1 VQTTQRDNRSLG
13 DLFSTLANQTSTL
26 VRQEVDLAKT
36 EITQKVT
43 RAGRGAGT
51 IGAGAVLA
59 LGGYLALVATLIIV
73 LDLFMPLW
81 LAALV
86 VGALLAGIGYALI
99 QQGLNALKRVD
110 PTPRQTIATL
120 KDDVA
125 WAKEQ
130 TK

>member
-1 VQTTQRDNRSLG
+1 MELQRDNRSLG
-13 DLFSTLANQTSTL
+13 ELFSTLASQTSTL

-36 EITQKVT
+36 ELTQKAT
-43 RAGRGAGT
+43 RAGREAAMIGLGGA
-51 IGAGAVLA
+51 LA

-86 VGALLAGIGYALI
+86 VGLVLAGIGYAII
-99 QQGLNALKRVD
+99 QQGLKGLRRVD
-110 PTPRQTIATL
+110 PAPRQTIATL
-120 KDDVA
+120 KDDIA

>member
-1 VQTTQRDNRSLG
+1 MELQRDTRSLG
-13 DLFSTLANQTSTL
+13 DLFSTLANQASTL
-26 VRQEVDLAKT
+26 VRQEVDLAKS
-36 EITQKVT
+36 ELTQKAT
-43 RAGRGAGT
+43 RASREAGMIGFGA
-51 IGAGAVLA
+51 ALA

-86 VGALLAGIGYALI
+86 VGLVLAGIGYAVI
-99 QQGLNALKRVD
+99 QQGLKGLRRLD
-110 PTPRQTIATL
+110 PAPRQTIATI
-120 KDDVA
+120 KDDIA

>member
-26 VRQEVDLAKT
+26 VRQEVDLART
-36 EITQKVT
+36 EMTQKVT
-43 RAGRGAGT
+43 RAGRDAGT
-51 IGAGAVLA
+51 IGVGAVLA

-81 LAALV
+81 LAALI

-99 QQGLNALKRVD
+99 QQGLSALKRLD
-110 PTPRQTIATL
+110 PAPRQTIATL

>member
-1 VQTTQRDNRSLG
+1 MELQRDNRSLG
-13 DLFSTLANQTSTL
+13 ELFSTLANQTSTL

-36 EITQKVT
+36 ELTQKAT
-43 RAGRGAGT
+43 RAGREAGM

-73 LDLFMPLW
+73 LDMFMPLW

-86 VGALLAGIGYALI
+86 VGLLFAGIGFIII
-99 QQGLNALKRVD
+99 QQGLKGLRQLD
-110 PTPRQTIATL
+110 PAPRQTIATI
-120 KDDVA
+120 KDDIA

>member
-1 VQTTQRDNRSLG
+1 MELQRDNRSLG
-13 DLFSTLANQTSTL
+13 ELFSTLASQTSTL

-36 EITQKVT
+36 ELTQKAT
-43 RAGRGAGT
+43 RAGREAGMIGLGGA
-51 IGAGAVLA
+51 LA

-86 VGALLAGIGYALI
+86 VGLVLAGIGYAII
-99 QQGLNALKRVD
+99 QQGLKGLRRLD
-110 PTPRQTIATL
+110 PAPRQTIATL
-120 KDDVA
+120 KDDIA

>member
-1 VQTTQRDNRSLG
+1 MQAQQDSRSLG

-36 EITQKVT
+36 ELTQKAA
-43 RAGRGAGT
+43 RASREAAM
-51 IGAGAVLA
+51 IGVGAVLA

-73 LDLFMPLW
+73 LDQFMPLW
-81 LAALV
+81 AAALV
-86 VGALLAGIGYALI
+86 VGLLLAGIGYFVI
-99 QQGLNALKRVD
+99 QQGLQALKRLD
-110 PTPRQTIATL
+110 PAPRQTIATI
-120 KDDVA
+120 KDDIA

>member
-1 VQTTQRDNRSLG
+1 MQAQQDSRSLG

-36 EITQKVT
+36 ELTQKAA
-43 RAGRGAGT
+43 RASREAAM
-51 IGAGAVLA
+51 IGVGAVLA

-73 LDLFMPLW
+73 LDQFMPLW
-81 LAALV
+81 AAALV
-86 VGALLAGIGYALI
+86 VGLLLAGIGYLVI
-99 QQGLNALKRVD
+99 QQGLQALKRLD
-110 PTPRQTIATL
+110 PAPRQTIATI
-120 KDDVA
+120 KDDIA

>member
-1 VQTTQRDNRSLG
+1 MELQRDNRSLG

-36 EITQKVT
+36 ELTQKAT
-43 RAGRGAGT
+43 RASREAGM
-51 IGAGAVLA
+51 IGFGGVLA

-86 VGALLAGIGYALI
+86 VGLVLGGIGFAII
-99 QQGLNALKRVD
+99 QQGLKGLRRLD
-110 PTPRQTIATL
+110 PAPRQTIATI
-120 KDDVA
+120 KEDIA

>member
-1 VQTTQRDNRSLG
+1 MELQRDNRSLG

-36 EITQKVT
+36 ELTQKAT
-43 RAGRGAGT
+43 RAGREASM

-59 LGGYLALVATLIIV
+59 LGGYLALLATLIIV
-73 LDLFMPLW
+73 LDMFMPLW

-86 VGALLAGIGYALI
+86 VGLLFAGIGFIII
-99 QQGLNALKRVD
+99 QQGLKGLRQLD
-110 PTPRQTIATL
+110 PAPRQTIATI
-120 KDDVA
+120 KDDIA